1 MKFKKKTH
9 CHSVFKMCTGL
20 FCILSFNIGCVCYL
34 IRQFFFKGQ
43 NIPFNL
49 PSMSKD
55 LHMPSGDSIPSFM
68 NCAATAGFKQRFEP
82 PTIAESQS
90 PVLMQWRAWSMASRL
105 DEQAVS
111 TV

>member
-1 MKFKKKTH
+1 
-9 CHSVFKMCTGL
+9 
-20 FCILSFNIGCVCYL
+20 
-34 IRQFFFKGQ
+34 
-43 NIPFNL
+43 
-49 PSMSKD
+49 
-55 LHMPSGDSIPSFM
+55 MPSGDSIPSFM